1 MVYFITYGQVD
12 ASKML
17 DDVNV
22 IRQRDPS
29 GALAAVKA
37 LPEQARFEP
46 VIEGDVERREV
57 TNIVL
62 AGMGGSALAADM
74 VKALLKDTIG
84 VPIEVVKGYDLPAY
98 VGWSTL
104 VVTLSHSGNTE
115 ETLECYRQARH
126 KGSLLAVMAT
136 GGSLFEW
143 AENDGIVRSRVP
155 AGAQPRMSTVYHLRV
170 LLKLLQEFGLTNAVV
185 YDEVAG
191 ASDWLAHWLQEWAVE
206 RPLEHNY
213 AKQLAERTVG
223 KTPLFYGGDLTA
235 PIAYKWKISWNETA
249 KNVSFYNQYPEFS
262 HNEFMGWTSHPVE
275 KPFAVFDIQSS
286 FERPRIA
293 ERMSLTDSMLS
304 GKRPK
309 ASVITLE
316 CESLVRQFLWGLAL
330 ADMTSIYG
338 AILNGVDPTPVGLIE
353 KFKASLS

>member
-1 MVYFITYGQVD
+1 
-12 ASKML
+12 ML
-17 DDVNV
+17 DDSNV
-22 IRQRDPS
+22 ISQRDPS

-98 VGWSTL
+98 AGWSTL

-170 LLKLLQEFGLTNAVV
+170 LLKLLQQFGLTNATV

-249 KNVSFYNQYPEFS
+249 KNVSFYNQYP
-262 HNEFMGWTSHPVE
+262 
-275 KPFAVFDIQSS
+275 
-286 FERPRIA
+286 
-293 ERMSLTDSMLS
+293 
-304 GKRPK
+304 
-309 ASVITLE
+309 
-316 CESLVRQFLWGLAL
+316 
-330 ADMTSIYG
+330 
-338 AILNGVDPTPVGLIE
+338 
-353 KFKASLS
+353 